1 VTLLIDVDD
10 MLFFDENN
18 PNKYAAL
25 KKELVPHNL
34 IYLPDVKYE
43 KKKFGKGDGS
53 YVLAFYDDNFYGES
67 ISVLSYGVG
76 DDPLGV
82 SFEQSLSEVGAK
94 SLIINMYDGS
104 IDELPAAVDSALFF
118 KEHLTPDNFKDHVAD
133 LLGDGYMSGISRPN
147 VLILKMDI
155 EGNEYNWFTDENL
168 EILANKF
175 DQFTLEVHG
184 LIEETPDDWII
195 EPAIQDAK
203 NNLQKKVDF
212 FKKLNQHFYLFHI
225 HGNNH
230 APRYVDF
237 PDSLELTYVNK
248 RICDSIG
255 VSQQRC
261 PDLSVDEPNFDGR
274 PEFVLDWWI

>member
-1 VTLLIDVDD
+1 

-18 PNKYAAL
+18 PNKYSAL
-25 KKELVPHNL
+25 KKELVPHDL
-34 IYLPDVKYE
+34 VYLPDVKYE

-53 YVLAFYDDNFYGES
+53 YVLAYYDDNFYGES
-67 ISVLSYGVG
+67 VSVLSYGIG
-76 DDPLGV
+76 NDPLGV
-82 SFEQSLSEVGAK
+82 SFEESFNELGIK
-94 SLIINMYDGS
+94 FLIINMYDGS
-104 IDELPAAVDSALFF
+104 IDELPVGIACALFF

-133 LLGDGYMSGISRPN
+133 LLGEGYMSGILRPN

-155 EGNEYNWFTDENL
+155 EGNEYSWLTEENL
-168 EILANKF
+168 KILADTF

-184 LIEETPDDWII
+184 LIEESPEGWIYD
-195 EPAIQDAK
+195 EATLEAK
-203 NNLQKKVDF
+203 NNLQMKVDF

-248 RICDSIG
+248 KIGKSIG
-255 VSQQRC
+255 ISQQRC

-274 PEFVLDWWI
+274 PEFILDWWI

>member
-1 VTLLIDVDD
+1 
-10 MLFFDENN
+10 MLFFDEKN

-34 IYLPDVKYE
+34 IYLPDIKYE

-53 YVLAFYDDNFYGES
+53 YVLAYCDDYFYRECVFL
-67 ISVLSYGVG
+67 LSYGIG

-82 SFEQSLSEVGAK
+82 SFEQSFDDEELGIE
-94 SLIINMYDGS
+94 SLMIYAYDGS
-104 IDELPAAVDSALFF
+104 IDKLPAEIVNANFY
-118 KEHLTPDNFKDHVAD
+118 KEYLTSSNFKDHIYKIRVF
-133 LLGDGYMSGISRPN
+133 GYDSYKK
-147 VLILKMDI
+147 ILKMDV
-155 EGNEYNWFTDENL
+155 EGCEYSFLTDENL
-168 EILANKF
+168 KILANTF
-175 DQFTLEVHG
+175 DQLTLEVHG
-184 LIEETPDDWII
+184 LIEETPDGWII

-274 PEFVLDWWI
+274 PDFCLDWWI